1 MKSLRIQFQ
10 GQNFHLHPFCA
21 AFWEEENI
29 LLIADLHLGKV
40 THFRNRGIPTPLAA
54 IDANWDRL
62 LALLLDFN
70 PRRVLFLG
78 DLFHSQYNSEWEELE
93 QIMQAFPQ
101 IEFELVRGNHDIL
114 ADEVYQKSRLVLHQ
128 EPLLI
133 GNFALSHHPTLE
145 PTDTHYHLAGHV
157 HPGVWLHGQGRQRLR
172 LPCFYFGK
180 KQGLLPAFGVFTGLG
195 EVQCLEGDRV
205 FVVAEDAVL
214 EVS

>member
-40 THFRNRGIPTPLAA
+40 THFRTRGIPTPLAA

-70 PRRVLFLG
+70 PQRVLFLG
-78 DLFHSQYNSEWEELE
+78 DLFHSRYNSEWEELE
-93 QIMQAFPQ
+93 QIMESFPKIQ
-101 IEFELVRGNHDIL
+101 FELVRGNHDIL
-114 ADEVYQKSRLVLHQ
+114 ADDVYQKSRLVLHQ
-128 EPLLI
+128 EPLVV
-133 GNFALSHHPTLE
+133 GNFALSHHPVAE
-145 PTDTHYHLAGHV
+145 PVDSHYHLAGHV
-157 HPGVWLHGQGRQRLR
+157 HPGVHLHGLGRQRLR

-180 KQGLLPAFGVFTGLG
+180 RQGLLPAFGVFTGLG
-195 EVQCLEGDRV
+195 EVQCSSDDRI
-205 FVVAEDAVL
+205 FVIAEDTVM
-214 EVS
+214 EVG